1 MMKLMANA
9 VKADGAATQAKS
21 AMANKAQGTGLTRW
35 LPVAIIIGL
44 MGLVF
49 AMGWQ
54 KYLSLQTI
62 GEHYAALRTFISG
75 NFVLSLF
82 AYMGIY
88 IAVVALSLPGGL
100 AMTLAGGLLFGA
112 AVGLPAT
119 VIAATIGATIIF
131 LVAKSSFGDVLAR
144 RAGPWLEKLRAGFEE
159 NAMSYML
166 ILRLI
171 PAFPFVVVN
180 LAPAF
185 LGVST
190 RTYVIGTFLGIIPGT
205 AAYCLVG
212 ASLGVPLEVENA
224 RYAACVAEKGAAA
237 CTYSVDLKS
246 LVSPELVVA
255 GIALLVVALIPVGY
269 KWYKKWGNNHAKA

>member
-1 MMKLMANA
+1 MKLMANA
-9 VKADGAATQAKS
+9 VNADRIATRAKS
-21 AMANKAQGTGLTRW
+21 AMANKAQGMRLTRW

-62 GEHYAALRTFISG
+62 GEHYAALQTFIAG
-75 NFVLSLF
+75 NFVLSLVT
-82 AYMGIY
+82 YMAIY

-131 LVAKSSFGDVLAR
+131 LVAKSSFGDVLAQ
-144 RAGPWLEKLRAGFEE
+144 RAGPWLEKLRAGFKE

-166 ILRLI
+166 ILRLV